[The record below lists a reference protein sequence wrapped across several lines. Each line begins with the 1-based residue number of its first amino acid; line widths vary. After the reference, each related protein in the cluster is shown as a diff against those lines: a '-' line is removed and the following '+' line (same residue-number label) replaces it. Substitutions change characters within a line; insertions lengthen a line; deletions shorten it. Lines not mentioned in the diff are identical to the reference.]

1 MTREILVIFV
11 CNGIKQYFFKK
22 NWYIHIF
29 FSTFVAKYIFDMKR
43 TVFFLLLACLS
54 VSLQAVSPSGTLPV
68 LYIQTENSAAITSKE
83 DYINATYY
91 LDNKGLSDYQSI
103 GSKAEP
109 LAMEIKGRGNYS
121 WTGFDKKPY
130 RIKLAD
136 KQQLLGMN
144 KSKHFTLLAHADD
157 SNDRK
162 GFMRNAVGFE
172 LSKLIGMTYTPDAK
186 PLELVLNGDYIGL
199 YFLTEHIR
207 VDKDRVNIVEQ
218 EDEEINSEK
227 ITGGWLVEIDNYD
240 TDPHITIKEGGKTTM
255 WITYKTP
262 EVLSYLQEQYLTQQ
276 MKLIDNLVYGDKNSN
291 ELWNHLDM
299 DALAKF
305 YIVQE
310 LTDNYESFHGS
321 CYLHKDIGANAKW
334 NFGPVWDFGSSFNR
348 DKSQYMYQ
356 GDVWHNH
363 WIPEICKFP
372 AFMNRVKEIWNEFY
386 NGKYNNIYTFI
397 DTHESLIK
405 QAVVKDKER
414 WPQYHGSQ
422 TLSTYID
429 RTTDVLRKNAKW
441 LNEQWKS
448 NDGGGNNGNNG
459 DNNNNYPENPEFQ
472 PNGTTS
478 MYVWQDGM
486 RLEYDIAKVDSITF
500 EEKEVEGIVV
510 KAKVPATWT
519 ETIYVW
525 IWGDGI
531 TNYEHIAMRQGEWF
545 VFVYEGEELNIIFKQ
560 GKDWTGYPNQSEDI
574 YTTRS
579 ACYLLT
585 QEGENKAVATQVDC
599 E

>member
-1 MTREILVIFV
+1 MV
-11 CNGIKQYFFKK
+11 YS
-22 NWYIHIF
+22 HF

-186 PLELVLNGDYIGL
+186 PLEVVLNGDYIGL
-199 YFLTEHIR
+199 YFLTENIR

-218 EDEEINSEK
+218 EDEEIDSEK

-545 VFVYEGEELNIIFKQ
+545 VFVYEGEELNIIFKN
-560 GKDWTGYPNQSEDI
+560 GKGWTGHPNQSEDI